1 VSATFRKVSGIVFDL
16 DGTLIDSRRDIAES
30 ANHALERAGLA
41 RLPAEEL
48 ESYVGDGAPLLMARA
63 ARLDVKDEKVS
74 QMVAYFLDYYAA
86 NPIAN
91 TDLMPGALEAL
102 EALGRRRYAL
112 GVCTNKPRRTS
123 VAVLQGLKLDSRF
136 AGLVAGDDLP
146 ERKPDPAPVRE
157 TARRMGVA
165 VSEVV
170 MVGDGPQDVLSG
182 RAAGAYTVGVR
193 GGIQALA
200 RLEAAKPDAMIETLA
215 ELSDVIRGLGSLR
228 ADFRHR

>member
-1 VSATFRKVSGIVFDL
+1 MSAGLLKVSAVVFDL

-30 ANHALERAGLA
+30 ANHALELAGLG
-41 RLPAEEL
+41 RLPVAEL

-74 QMVAYFLDYYAA
+74 RMVADFLDYYAA

-91 TDLMPGALEAL
+91 TDLMPGALETL
-102 EALGRRRYAL
+102 EALGGYAL

-123 VAVLQGLKLDSRF
+123 VAVLQGLKLDRRF
-136 AGLVAGDDLP
+136 AALVAGDDLP

-165 VSEVV
+165 VEEVV

-215 ELSDVIRGLGSLR
+215 ELPEVIRGLVSLR
-228 ADFRHR
+228 VGFRHR